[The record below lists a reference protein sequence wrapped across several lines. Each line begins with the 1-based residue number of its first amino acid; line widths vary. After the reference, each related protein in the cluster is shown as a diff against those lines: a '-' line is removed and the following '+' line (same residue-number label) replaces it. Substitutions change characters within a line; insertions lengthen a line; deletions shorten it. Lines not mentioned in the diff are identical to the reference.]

1 MTTLAGVETKKK
13 TIKPTKKPH
22 KRRTK
27 IKAHKIAPK
36 KNDKTPLWKLIRG
49 RIIINFSI
57 LTIILAAMLVVSYT
71 NMNRL
76 QTELKTFTGESLDQ
90 QLQVNNLAGEI
101 AKLSNVEQSFI
112 ITGSQIFLNQYDE
125 QQQIIE
131 NSIAKLHKTFN
142 KKGEEK
148 DRIDSIE
155 QFYSNYLTYS
165 KRVIDSR
172 KTNGM
177 ESAQRI
183 VLVGTGTKAMSYV
196 DIHIGMMNDILAKK
210 NAKQIK
216 SLNTS
221 TQISMT
227 LFFTL
232 TLASIVLVLI
242 SGTILFRSIKKNTFK
257 INNSIQ
263 EMASAGGD
271 LTKRVEVKNKDEFGQ
286 IATSTN
292 SLIESIAVLIRNVRQ
307 LSENVSAS
315 GQQLTSSAQEN
326 AATIQ
331 EIAHSTSEIASSS
344 EQTIRSMHSSSQK
357 MSLLEES
364 SKLLSND
371 AANLKTTASKMQ
383 NAAQAG
389 YSSVQ
394 QSANSM
400 LQIEETMANTNQTVT
415 GLGESSSQITTIIA
429 TITSVAEQ
437 TNLLALNAAI
447 EAARAGEHGKGFA
460 VVADEV
466 RKLAEQSQL
475 AAREVSS
482 IVHTIQEK
490 ISLIVRQNEEG
501 VKSVIQGVEV
511 ANTTTTTLDE
521 IVKQTKD
528 TFATIE
534 LMVERIAQTESVS
547 QDVMESFIEVTTMAE
562 HAASQTDQS
571 AAAAEQASASIQEIH
586 ASSEE
591 LSHQADAL
599 RDLVNE
605 FKI

>member
-1 MTTLAGVETKKK
+1 MNTLTGVETKKRK
-13 TIKPTKKPH
+13 TKSPKKIP
-22 KRRTK
+22 KRR
-27 IKAHKIAPK
+27 K
-36 KNDKTPLWKLIRG
+36 KVAASKSNSKTPIWKLVRG
-49 RIIINFSI
+49 RIIINYAI

-76 QTELKTFTGESLDQ
+76 QTELKSFTGKSLSE
-90 QLQVNNLAGEI
+90 QLEINQLAGNI

-112 ITGSQIFLNQYDE
+112 ITGSQIYLNQYDE
-125 QQQIIE
+125 QRQIIDD
-131 NSIAKLHKTFN
+131 SIANLHKIFN

-148 DRIDSIE
+148 DRIDSID
-155 QFYSNYLTYS
+155 QFYANYLTYS
-165 KRVIDSR
+165 KRVIESR
-172 KTNGM
+172 KVNGL

-196 DIHIGMMNDILAKK
+196 DIHIGMMNDVLAK
-210 NAKQIK
+210 NTAKQIK
-216 SLNTS
+216 SLEKS
-221 TQISMT
+221 TQFAMI
-227 LFFTL
+227 LFFSL
-232 TLASIVLVLI
+232 TLLSILLVLI
-242 SGTILFRSIKKNTFK
+242 SGTFLFRSIKKNTFK
-257 INNSIQ
+257 INSSIQ

-271 LTKRVEVKNKDEFGQ
+271 LTKRVEIKNKDEFGQ

-292 SLIESIAVLIRNVRQ
+292 SLIESIAKLIRNVRQ
-307 LSENVSAS
+307 LSDNVSAS
-315 GQQLTSSAQEN
+315 GQQLTASAQEN

-331 EIAHSTSEIASSS
+331 QIAHSTSEIAASSD
-344 EQTIRSMHSSSQK
+344 QTIRSIHASSQK

-364 SKLLSND
+364 AKHLNND
-371 AANLKTTASKMQ
+371 ADNLKVTAAKMQ
-383 NAAQAG
+383 SAAQAG

-415 GLGESSSQITTIIA
+415 GLGESSAQITTIIG

-475 AAREVSS
+475 AAREVST
-482 IVHTIQEK
+482 IVHTIQDK
-490 ISLIVRQNEEG
+490 ISLIVRQNEDG

-511 ANTTTTTLDE
+511 ANATTATLDE
-521 IVKQTKD
+521 IVKQTMD
-528 TFATIE
+528 TLSTIE
-534 LMVERIAQTESVS
+534 SMVERIAETEAVS
-547 QDVMESFIEVTTMAE
+547 QDVMESFIEVTTIAE
-562 HAASQTDQS
+562 HAAHQTDQS
-571 AAAAEQASASIQEIH
+571 AAAAEEASASIQEIH
-586 ASSEE
+586 AAAEE
-591 LSHQADAL
+591 LSHQADSL
-599 RDLVNE
+599 RDVVNQ